1 MAAKIPIV
9 LRESFTMTTAEQAAG
24 IETGTLDLSSIVDPL
39 SGKVIK
45 IAGVQFLFDNG
56 SGLPLPDSAIANGI
70 TFRMALFTGAQT
82 SMLGANDE
90 RTIASQSYYLKPSAS
105 ADAAGVASFDGIG
118 VNSIKYDINKEFGFY
133 VATDTL
139 TFACQFSANV
149 ANASVRMTAVINLV
163 RVKLT
168 ADDVNVLLVNQ
179 TLTG

>member
-56 SGLPLPDSAIANGI
+56 S
-70 TFRMALFTGAQT
+70 FRMALFTGAQT

>member
-9 LRESFTMTTAEQAAG
+9 LRESFSMTTAEQSAG
-24 IETGTLDLSSIVDPL
+24 IETGTLDLSSVVDPL

-45 IAGVQFLFDNG
+45 IAGVQFLWDDG
-56 SGLPLPDSAIANGI
+56 SGVAITDSDISNGI
-70 TFRMALFTGAQT
+70 TFRMALMTGAQT

-90 RTIASQSYYLKPSAS
+90 RTIASQSYYVKPSA
-105 ADAAGVASFDGIG
+105 ADPTNFDGVG
-118 VNSIKYDINKEFGFY
+118 VTSIKYDINKEFGFY

-139 TFACQFSANV
+139 TFGVQFGNV
-149 ANASVRMTAVINLV
+149 GNATIRMCCVINLV